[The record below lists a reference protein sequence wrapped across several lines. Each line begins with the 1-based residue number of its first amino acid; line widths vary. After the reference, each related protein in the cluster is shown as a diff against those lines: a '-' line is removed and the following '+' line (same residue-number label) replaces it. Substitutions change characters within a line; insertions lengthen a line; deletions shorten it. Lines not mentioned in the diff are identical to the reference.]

1 MSNNN
6 LSLLPPTTMQYAKMD
21 IDDELEYDLNRLSIY
36 SDSDP
41 EIQHD
46 FANPRIAQPN
56 DDERADIRAL
66 FVLGALAHARAR
78 VSPPQIPPPPPV
90 PDCVSCG
97 DTLITQ
103 EGRFVCLE
111 CDLQHCDSCGRLRPS
126 QFCFQRKENGALIV
140 LCFNCY

>member
-46 FANPRIAQPN
+46 FANPRIAQPT
-56 DDERADIRAL
+56 DDPRLDIKSL
-66 FVLGALAHARAR
+66 FLLATENNQRGR
-78 VSPPQIPPPPPV
+78 VSPPQIPPPPPL
-90 PDCVSCG
+90 PLCVSCDKPTEIHFG
-97 DTLITQ
+97 S
-103 EGRFVCLE
+103 FVCLD

-126 QFCFQRKENGALIV
+126 QYCFQRELDSAITV
-140 LCFNCY
+140 LCFNCN